1 MSLSRSV
8 EDVGATATLEGQ
20 LRRVLLAWGGYPDV
34 RRLMRELPEM
44 DIYLAGGAIRD
55 RLLGIDRPA
64 KDIDLFIGDRGA
76 ERFLHKLEQLGS
88 LSRGPFGSP
97 RWHPGKDPAC
107 YADVIPIASF
117 YNGLWRCEDMSDVL
131 NQFDFTGNAIA
142 MDLRTGR
149 LLDPVNGLRDLAR
162 RQMRAV
168 RFDYPDEPIN
178 ADCTL
183 TRPAVVWLR
192 MLHYA
197 AACNLTIEPVTRAW
211 LDAHVPYSR
220 HAAEFE
226 SLFFPLHSHALGLI
240 G

>member
-1 MSLSRSV
+1 MSLSCSV
-8 EDVGATATLEGQ
+8 EDVAAPATLEGQ

-34 RRLMRELPEM
+34 RRLMREFPGM

-55 RLLGIDRPA
+55 RLLGIDKPA
-64 KDIDLFIGDRGA
+64 KDIDLFVGARGV
-76 ERFLHKLEQLGS
+76 EGFLRELEQIGS

-97 RWHPGKDPAC
+97 RWYPGREPAC
-107 YADVIPIASF
+107 YADVIPIAGF
-117 YNGLWRCEDMSDVL
+117 YNGLWRCEDMRDVL

-197 AACNLTIEPVTRAW
+197 AACNLTIEPLTRAW
-211 LDAHVPYSR
+211 LEAHASYR
-220 HAAEFE
+220 RDAAEFE
-226 SLFFPLHSHALGLI
+226 SLFFPLHPHALRRLG
-240 G
+240 